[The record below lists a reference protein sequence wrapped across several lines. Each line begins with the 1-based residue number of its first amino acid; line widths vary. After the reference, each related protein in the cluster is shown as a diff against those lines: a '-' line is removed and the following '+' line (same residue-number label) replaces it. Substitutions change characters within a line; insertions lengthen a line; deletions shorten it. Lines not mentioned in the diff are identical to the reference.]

1 MLKKI
6 SIVFPIIGMT
16 VLIVSAITSY
26 FYYIEVKALKDT
38 LLVKEN
44 SKAED
49 IYFIVESLIDRE
61 ENKLSV
67 LAITLKKHT
76 DLMCTLWSSIGA
88 EMHIIFLELQIGII
102 CREQL

>member
-1 MLKKI
+1 MFKKI

-16 VLIVSAITSY
+16 VFIILAVTSY

-49 IYFIVESLIDRE
+49 IYFIVESLVDRE

-67 LAITLKKHT
+67 LANTLNQHT
-76 DLMCTLWSSIGA
+76 DLLAGMSNYIKSNGLRYY
-88 EMHIIFLELQIGII
+88 IIYQIILI
-102 CREQL
+102 